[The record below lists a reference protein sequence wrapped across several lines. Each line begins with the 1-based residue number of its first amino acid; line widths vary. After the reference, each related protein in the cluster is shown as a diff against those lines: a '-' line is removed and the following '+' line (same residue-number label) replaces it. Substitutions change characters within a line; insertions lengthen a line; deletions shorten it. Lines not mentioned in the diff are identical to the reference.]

1 MAAVIGSAPHNC
13 TLCITCRSLSLLLL
27 AIPARCACVCAVA
40 GVHDGYVLTK
50 SISRSPVGG
59 KLLNICLQKALEA
72 RGIQVKPRQTFK
84 RVERKPGEFVVSLG
98 SL

>member
-1 MAAVIGSAPHNC
+1 VG
-13 TLCITCRSLSLLLL
+13 
-27 AIPARCACVCAVA
+27 AVA

-59 KLLNICLQKALEA
+59 KVLNTCLQKALQA

-84 RVERKPGEFVVSLG
+84 RVEKKPGEFVVSLDSLCIPAG
-98 SL
+98 SLCRTLL

>member
-1 MAAVIGSAPHNC
+1 LVA
-13 TLCITCRSLSLLLL
+13 
-27 AIPARCACVCAVA
+27 AVA

-59 KLLNICLQKALEA
+59 KLLNSCLQKSLEA

-84 RVERKPGEFVVSLG
+84 RVEKKPGEFVVRSSTRTQLRRLLHG
-98 SL
+98 IT